1 MTSPEP
7 EPQHWS
13 PPTEPAVTAPLS
25 TASPSTAPQ
34 PAASQP
40 TTPLPTAS
48 SSATPTA
55 PIPSAPASTVLTP
68 TPISTVPIPTAPNQ
82 PTISLP
88 SPRPGELFRFGPG
101 IPVPAPQRDMSQA
114 TAIWRGEAQPTETAA
129 DSTRSAHTRDLR
141 RRLLTWLLPL
151 LVLIAVIAILLWQ
164 HSGSPL
170 AITNATATVASPALA
185 CDGTATITAEMR
197 TNGDPGTIT
206 YRWRRSDG
214 TVSDTLHQQVAKGST
229 NAGVVLLWSFHG
241 QGTMKATATLE
252 ILSPTPT
259 SASTTFTYTCP
270 IP

>member
-13 PPTEPAVTAPLS
+13 PPTEPAVTALLP
-25 TASPSTAPQ
+25 T
-34 PAASQP
+34 ASQP
-40 TTPLPTAS
+40 TMPLPTAP

-55 PIPSAPASTVLTP
+55 PIPSVPASPVLTP
-68 TPISTVPIPTAPNQ
+68 APTPTVPIPTAPNQ
-82 PTISLP
+82 PTINLP

-101 IPVPAPQRDMSQA
+101 IPVPAPPRDLSQA
-114 TAIWRGEAQPTETAA
+114 TAIWRGEAQPNETPA
-129 DSTRSAHTRDLR
+129 DSTSIARTRDRR

-170 AITNATATVASPALA
+170 AITNATVNVASPTLA

-229 NAGVVLLWSFHG
+229 TANVVLLWSFHG
-241 QGTMKATATLE
+241 QGTMKATASLE
-252 ILSPTPT
+252 VLSPTPT

-270 IP
+270 TP